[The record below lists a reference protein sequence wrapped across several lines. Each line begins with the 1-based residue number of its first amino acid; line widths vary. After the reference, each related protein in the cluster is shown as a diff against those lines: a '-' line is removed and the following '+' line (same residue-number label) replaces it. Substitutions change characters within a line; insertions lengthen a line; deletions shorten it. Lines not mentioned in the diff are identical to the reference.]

1 MSVISIFKI
10 SINDLTYVK
19 LINENISI
27 IIFKFNW
34 YVRNNPIFDLVSFNR
49 DDFYK
54 SFVQSDCLINV
65 EKINEISSSMIF
77 IY

>member
-54 SFVQSDCLINV
+54 SFV
-65 EKINEISSSMIF
+65 
-77 IY
+77 